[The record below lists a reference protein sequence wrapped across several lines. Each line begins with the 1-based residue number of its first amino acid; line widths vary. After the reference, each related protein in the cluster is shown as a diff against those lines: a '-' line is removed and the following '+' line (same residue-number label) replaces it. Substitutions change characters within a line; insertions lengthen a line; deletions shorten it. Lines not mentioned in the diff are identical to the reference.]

1 MRIRVQ
7 DIATKRNWLAKV
19 SLFLHDASICERF
32 AYDDSTQT
40 FSLALHRIGYE
51 FRKRQ
56 RKLWFVVWAMP
67 SVPCTLSLAPVA
79 IVQVNEGPDPW
90 VDWGEQLVYM
100 DMVGPADLEVV
111 TREARVVLRLQERAS
126 LVLADT
132 GAPTHEANHKD
143 FGSLVV
149 PEQLVTEVSS
159 TAEV

>member
-1 MRIRVQ
+1 M
-7 DIATKRNWLAKV
+7 
-19 SLFLHDASICERF
+19 
-32 AYDDSTQT
+32 
-40 FSLALHRIGYE
+40 
-51 FRKRQ
+51 
-56 RKLWFVVWAMP
+56 
-67 SVPCTLSLAPVA
+67 A